1 MVVSK
6 FRESMPEVDG
16 RVAVP
21 SFQRDDFRTALS
33 GTAPVDDLLQM
44 PGWTNAEEGTLTGC
58 VGRRRGR
65 LNYEIIS
72 VTQF

>member
-44 PGWTNAEEGTLTGC
+44 PGRTNAEEGT
-58 VGRRRGR
+58 
-65 LNYEIIS
+65 
-72 VTQF
+72 